1 MASTVSTITA
11 KFSNDSTLKLDGK
24 GKAKIKMRLIWDD
37 NPDNAGD
44 AIDDVICQGVNMDSP
59 GEDGNSTG
67 KTNSLHRGS
76 YGITYT
82 GQPYGKAKRS
92 DTEIGF
98 KDGDG
103 DDWNAQL
110 FIDGV
115 DQQTYTSREVE
126 FKVNG
131 SNTDISVEVGD
142 SLSVAW
148 STVGCGNSSEGD
160 YVQVYQGSTLR
171 SSATGGTF
179 TDTASSEGTIKYKI
193 KAYNFLEDAD
203 GDNGKTNKTIN
214 VNVVKK
220 PSGSISLSP
229 SAVVQNNACS
239 VGATAN
245 GITVSWTSDG
255 NDGGVEILGNWAGG
269 TAATITSSNKSS
281 GSHVFYPTNSGTN
294 FKLRLKVT
302 NSVGTSITTEN
313 QTYTVY
319 DTCPDDFEWSDST
332 DNTPLNNENRE
343 SESITID
350 GFGPTPD
357 SNNLRIK
364 SNYPIQV
371 SVNGGGWQNVE
382 QI

>member
-1 MASTVSTITA
+1 MASTVSTISA
-11 KFSNDSTLKLDGK
+11 KFSNDSTLKLSGK
-24 GKAKIKMRLIWDD
+24 GKAKVKMRLTWDD

-59 GEDGNSTG
+59 GEDGNSTD
-67 KTNSLHRGS
+67 KTNNLHRGS

-82 GQPYGKAKRS
+82 GQPYGKSKLS
-92 DTEIGF
+92 DTRIGF

-103 DDWNAQL
+103 SDWNAEL

-115 DQQTYTSREVE
+115 EQQTYTSREVE

-131 SNTDISVEVGD
+131 SNTDINVEVGD

-160 YVQVYQGSTLR
+160 YVKVTQDGTERST
-171 SSATGGTF
+171 ATSGTF
-179 TDTASSEGTIKYKI
+179 TDTAAEGSTTYKV

-203 GDNGKTNKTIN
+203 GDNGVTTKKIK
-214 VNVVKK
+214 VNAYKK
-220 PSGSISLSP
+220 PSGTISLSP

-239 VGATAN
+239 VGATSN

-269 TAATITSSNKSS
+269 SAATITASNKSS

-302 NSVGTSITTEN
+302 NAVGTSVTTEN

-357 SNNLRIK
+357 SNNLKIK